1 VLLCELDLARL
12 QFAVVDVETTG
23 LFARAHDRVIE
34 VGVVITERD
43 GEELGRYETLVN
55 PGRDL
60 GPTEIHGVRGR
71 DVLDAPTFADLLGDL
86 SVQLGGR
93 ILVAHNARF
102 DRDFL
107 GIEFARCGFSFPEV
121 PWLCTMEIG
130 AALTGF
136 ARLASC
142 CEQLDIALARAH
154 AAVDDAA
161 AAAAVL
167 ACWLRLPESQER
179 LELLLRTLP
188 IPPAASWPQ
197 VEASGRNC
205 LRSSPRPQQEPT
217 FIGSLLSRLPPGS
230 RGVDGAGAAYLELL
244 DRALEDRRLTSEE
257 TEALHDLAVGW
268 GLGRA
273 DVEVLHRDYMI
284 GLASLAWQD
293 GRLTEAE
300 RADLEDAASSLG
312 IAAEVLA
319 ELITAPLVDGQGPL
333 SALPQQSLA
342 GKSVCFTG
350 QLTCTIGGLPIT
362 RAQAQELAAGCGLHV
377 QDSVTKKLDL
387 LVVADPES
395 LSGKARKARDYG
407 ARILVERSF
416 WRDIGVAVD

>member
-1 VLLCELDLARL
+1 
-12 QFAVVDVETTG
+12 
-23 LFARAHDRVIE
+23 VIE
-34 VGVVITERD
+34 IGVVITERD
-43 GEELGRYETLVN
+43 GEELCRYETLVN

-71 DVLDAPTFADLLGDL
+71 DVLDAPTFVDVLGDL
-86 SVQLGGR
+86 SAQLGGR

-107 GIEFARCGFSFPEV
+107 TAEFRRCGFFFPEV

-130 AALTGF
+130 AAMTGF
-136 ARLASC
+136 ARLVSC
-142 CEQLDIALARAH
+142 CEQLDIGLGRAH

-167 ACWLRLPESQER
+167 ACWLRLPGSEGQLES
-179 LELLLRTLP
+179 LLRTLP
-188 IPPAASWPQ
+188 IPPTESWPQ
-197 VEASGRNC
+197 VQESGRNC

-217 FIGSLLSRLPPGS
+217 FISSLLSRLPPGR
-230 RGVDGAGAAYLELL
+230 RGADGAGAAYLELL
-244 DRALEDRRLTSEE
+244 DRALEDRLLTTAE
-257 TEALHDLAVGW
+257 TDDLHDLAADW

-273 DVEVLHRDYMI
+273 DVEVLHRDYMA

-300 RADLEDAASSLG
+300 RADLEDAASTLG
-312 IAAEVLA
+312 IAAELLA
-319 ELITAPLVDGQGPL
+319 ELLTAPSADGRGP
-333 SALPQQSLA
+333 SSTLPQQSLA
-342 GKSVCFTG
+342 GRTVCFTG
-350 QLTCTIGGLPIT
+350 QLTCTIDGLPIT
-362 RAQAQELAAGCGLHV
+362 RAQAQEFAAGCGLHV

-407 ARILVERSF
+407 TRILVERSF
-416 WRDIGVAVD
+416 WHDIGVPVD

>member
-1 VLLCELDLARL
+1 MSRRQVSSPE
-12 QFAVVDVETTG
+12 Q
-23 LFARAHDRVIE
+23 HDRVIE

-43 GEELGRYETLVN
+43 GEQLGRYETLVN

-60 GPTEIHGVRGR
+60 GPTDIHGVRGR
-71 DVLDAPTFADLLGDL
+71 DVLDAPTFADVLGDL
-86 SVQLGGR
+86 CAQLGGR

-107 GIEFARCGFSFPEV
+107 AAEFARCGFSFPEV

-130 AALTGF
+130 ATLTGF

-142 CEQLDIALARAH
+142 CEKLDIALSRAH

-167 ACWLRLPESQER
+167 ACWLRLPGSQEQ
-179 LELLLRTLP
+179 LTSLLSAIP
-188 IPPAASWPQ
+188 IPSAASWPQ
-197 VEASGRNC
+197 VEESGRNC
-205 LRSSPRPQQEPT
+205 PRSSPRPQQEPT
-217 FIGSLLSRLPPGS
+217 FISSLLSRLPPGG

-244 DRALEDRRLTSEE
+244 DRALEDRRLTSAE
-257 TEALHDLAVGW
+257 TEALHDLAVDW
-268 GLGRA
+268 GLARA
-273 DVEVLHRDYMI
+273 DLEVLHRDYMA

-293 GRLTEAE
+293 GRLTAAE
-300 RADLEDAASSLG
+300 RADLEDAARALG
-312 IAAEVLA
+312 IAAEVLGEMLA
-319 ELITAPLVDGQGPL
+319 APFADAQRPP

-362 RAQAQELAAGCGLHV
+362 RAQAQDLAASCGLHV
-377 QDSVTKKLDL
+377 QDGVTKKLDL

-395 LSGKARKARDYG
+395 LSGKARKGRDYG
-407 ARILVERSF
+407 TRIVVERSF
-416 WRDIGVAVD
+416 WHDIGVAVD